1 MLIVDRHKN
10 IINSFLFTLWT
21 EHIKMIKNRMGS
33 KKYALQI
40 PNAPFNSPL
49 TNTPIT
55 EEIKNIK
62 MKINNILCSLI
73 NRFNTG
79 ISFLKYFIN
88 HTKKIAAKLISSKV
102 VGKLLMLKRIKYAGK
117 SIINKP
123 SPALKYL

>member
-1 MLIVDRHKN
+1 
-10 IINSFLFTLWT
+10 
-21 EHIKMIKNRMGS
+21 MIKNRMGS

-49 TNTPIT
+49 TNIPII

-62 MKINNILCSLI
+62 ININNILCSLI

-88 HTKKIAAKLISSKV
+88 HTKKIAEKLISSKV

-123 SPALKYL
+123 SPTLKYL